1 MSTILPFRQPS
12 ARTSPQLDRK
22 AVPVNVTGAGC
33 EAVRDMFNEALIR
46 VLGQLWP
53 VYWSLGMNAEARA
66 VWDRYV
72 AAKAK
77 RSPAQVARIE
87 TARGLR

>member
-1 MSTILPFRQPS
+1 MSVIAFPNRS
-12 ARTSPQLDRK
+12 ARTSPQLES
-22 AVPVNVTGAGC
+22 ACVGVNVTAPEC

-46 VLGQLWP
+46 VLERLWP
-53 VYWSLGMNAEARA
+53 VYWSQGMTAEAQA
-66 VWDRYV
+66 VWERYV

-77 RSPAQVARIE
+77 RSPALVARIE

>member
-1 MSTILPFRQPS
+1 MSVISFPKRGG
-12 ARTSPQLDRK
+12 RTSPQHEL
-22 AVPVNVTGAGC
+22 ACVEVNATVPDC
-33 EAVRDMFNEALIR
+33 EAVRDMFNEARIR
-46 VLGQLWP
+46 VLG
-53 VYWSLGMNAEARA
+53 NAWLIASTAGDSIAERQF
-66 VWDRYV
+66 WDAYV

>member
-1 MSTILPFRQPS
+1 MSRILPFRKPS
-12 ARTSPQLDRK
+12 ARTSPQHEPACVAVNATVPDR
-22 AVPVNVTGAGC
+22 
-33 EAVRDMFNEALIR
+33 EAVRDMFNEARIR
-46 VLGQLWP
+46 VLG
-53 VYWSLGMNAEARA
+53 NAWLIASTAGDSIAERRFWA
-66 VWDRYV
+66 DYV